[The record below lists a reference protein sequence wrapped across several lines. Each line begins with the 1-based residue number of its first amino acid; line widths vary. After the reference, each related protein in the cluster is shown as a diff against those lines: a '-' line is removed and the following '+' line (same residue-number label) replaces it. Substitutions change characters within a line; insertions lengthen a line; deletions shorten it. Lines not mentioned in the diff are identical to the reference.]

1 MSLCIADK
9 VGVQIGD
16 VSILKDVSVS
26 IEPGE
31 RIAVVGPNGAGKSTL
46 LAVMAGLRR
55 ASGRILID
63 GKNINGMSPREKAQ
77 ILSYVPQQPE
87 IPTGMT
93 VASYVLLGRSPH
105 LSFLGM
111 EGPDDYRIAE
121 EVLAQFDLSEMA
133 QRTLESLSGGEL
145 QRCHLARAIVQE
157 TPVIFLDEPT
167 AALDLGH
174 QQQVLDRIRRIR
186 EERQLTVVMTMHD
199 LSLASQH
206 SDRIILMFEGQ
217 IAAQGPPSE
226 VLEPTRLSD
235 LYGAQV
241 KVLKIDGD
249 LVVVP
254 SVR

>member
-16 VSILKDVSVS
+16 ASILKNVSVS

-46 LAVMAGLRR
+46 LSVMAGLRK
-55 ASGRILID
+55 ASGRVLID
-63 GKNINGMSPREKAQ
+63 GKNINDMSLRERAQ

-87 IPTGMT
+87 MPTGMT

-145 QRCHLARAIVQE
+145 QRCHLARAIAQE
-157 TPVIFLDEPT
+157 TPVVFLDEPT

>member
-9 VGVQIGD
+9 VGVQIGAT
-16 VSILKDVSVS
+16 SILKNVSVS

-46 LAVMAGLRR
+46 LSVMAGLRK

-63 GKNINGMSPREKAQ
+63 GKNIDDMSPRERAQ

-87 IPTGMT
+87 MPAGMT

-121 EVLAQFDLSEMA
+121 EVLAQFDLSKMA

-145 QRCHLARAIVQE
+145 QRCHLARAIAQE
-157 TPVIFLDEPT
+157 TPVVFLDEPT

>member
-16 VSILKDVSVS
+16 ASILKNVSVS

-46 LAVMAGLRR
+46 LSVMAGLRK
-55 ASGRILID
+55 ASGRVLID
-63 GKNINGMSPREKAQ
+63 GKNINDMSLRERAQ

-87 IPTGMT
+87 MPTGMT

-121 EVLAQFDLSEMA
+121 EVLAQFDLSKMA

-145 QRCHLARAIVQE
+145 QRCHLARAIAQE
-157 TPVIFLDEPT
+157 TPVVFLDEPT

>member
-145 QRCHLARAIVQE
+145 QRCHLARAIAQE
-157 TPVIFLDEPT
+157 TPVVFLDEPT

>member
-46 LAVMAGLRR
+46 LAVMAGLRK

-63 GKNINGMSPREKAQ
+63 GQNINGMSPREKAQ

-87 IPTGMT
+87 IPAGMT

-145 QRCHLARAIVQE
+145 QRCHLAQAIVQE

>member
-46 LAVMAGLRR
+46 LAVMAGLRK

-63 GKNINGMSPREKAQ
+63 GQNINGMSPREKAQ

-87 IPTGMT
+87 IPAGMT

>member
-16 VSILKDVSVS
+16 ASILKNVSVS

-46 LAVMAGLRR
+46 LSVMAGLRK

-63 GKNINGMSPREKAQ
+63 GKNINDMSPRERAQ

-87 IPTGMT
+87 MPTGMT

-111 EGPDDYRIAE
+111 EGPDDYGIAE

-145 QRCHLARAIVQE
+145 QRCHLARAIAQE
-157 TPVIFLDEPT
+157 TPVVFLDEPT

-226 VLEPTRLSD
+226 VLDPTRLSD

-254 SVR
+254 SVK

>member
-16 VSILKDVSVS
+16 TAILKNVSVS

-46 LAVMAGLRR
+46 LSVMAGLRK

-63 GKNINGMSPREKAQ
+63 GKNIDDMSPRERAQ

-87 IPTGMT
+87 MPAGMT

-145 QRCHLARAIVQE
+145 QRCHLARAIAQE
-157 TPVIFLDEPT
+157 TPVVFLDEPT

-206 SDRIILMFEGQ
+206 SDRIILMFDGQ

>member
-9 VGVQIGD
+9 VGVQIGAT
-16 VSILKDVSVS
+16 SILKNVSVS

-46 LAVMAGLRR
+46 LSVMAGLRK

-63 GKNINGMSPREKAQ
+63 GKNIDDMSPRERAQ

-87 IPTGMT
+87 MPAGMT

-145 QRCHLARAIVQE
+145 QRCHLARAIAQE
-157 TPVIFLDEPT
+157 TPVVFLDEPT

>member
-1 MSLCIADK
+1 
-9 VGVQIGD
+9 
-16 VSILKDVSVS
+16 
-26 IEPGE
+26 
-31 RIAVVGPNGAGKSTL
+31 
-46 LAVMAGLRR
+46 
-55 ASGRILID
+55 
-63 GKNINGMSPREKAQ
+63 
-77 ILSYVPQQPE
+77 
-87 IPTGMT
+87 
-93 VASYVLLGRSPH
+93 
-105 LSFLGM
+105 M

-145 QRCHLARAIVQE
+145 QRCHLARAIAQE
-157 TPVIFLDEPT
+157 TPVVFLDEPT

>member
-9 VGVQIGD
+9 VGVQIGTT
-16 VSILKDVSVS
+16 SILKNVSVS

-46 LAVMAGLRR
+46 LSVMAGLRK

-63 GKNINGMSPREKAQ
+63 GKNIDDMSPRERAQ

-87 IPTGMT
+87 MPAGMT

-145 QRCHLARAIVQE
+145 QRCHLARAIAQE
-157 TPVIFLDEPT
+157 TPVVFLDEPT